1 MENKEN
7 TGQFF
12 LSNLSHEIR
21 NPLNGIAGYLQLLS
35 STRLDNNQLN
45 YVNNMNR
52 CCIQLVELVND
63 ILDFSKLASGKVIV
77 NTSFFSLKEV
87 WSDIDSALGNR
98 IREKNQTL
106 RYIDDN
112 IPEYIIT
119 DKNRLTQILI
129 NLISNANKFTPQNGI
144 IYVSCEIEEDNTLK
158 FSVEDNGIGISPEEQ
173 KKLFTPFEQVQQTL
187 IKNGAGLG
195 LAITK
200 KLVELLGGE
209 IKVQSKKNEG
219 SIFTFTIKFENKDK
233 FEKKFEKKLSIL
245 KDKYVLI
252 IEDNIDDRLCLSE
265 IFFDYEMKP
274 ILASSKKEALRF
286 LKKYPFSIII
296 SSSSFGQFLEQ
307 NETDI
312 PIVYVSENNSKNNNI
327 SNPVNKIKLLDLIY
341 ENLNKNDIS
350 KYELNETVEEP
361 EKILQKDIKILV
373 AEDVSYNLQM
383 MVKMLNNLGY
393 NKVWTAIDGE
403 EAVEKIDTE
412 SSYFHILLLDLKM
425 PKKDGMEVAE
435 YIQAKG
441 LKYPKIV
448 VVSGSVL
455 DSDKERCKKA
465 GIKYFLPKP
474 FNMVHLK
481 NILNNVLSGS
491 GF

>member
-45 YVNNMNR
+45 YVNNMNK
-52 CCIQLVELVND
+52 CCIQLIELVND
-63 ILDFSKLASGKVIV
+63 ILDFSKLTSGKVML
-77 NTSFFSLKEV
+77 NTSLFSIKEV
-87 WSDIDSALGNR
+87 WDDIDSALGNR

-129 NLISNANKFTPQNGI
+129 NLVSNANKFTPQNGI
-144 IYVSCEIEEDNTLK
+144 IYICCEIEEHNIK
-158 FSVEDNGIGISPEEQ
+158 FSVEDNGIGISLEEQ

-209 IKVQSKKNEG
+209 IQVQSKKDEG

-252 IEDNIDDRLCLSE
+252 VEDNIDDRFSLSE

-274 ILASSKKEALRF
+274 ILASSKKEALKF
-286 LKKYPFSIII
+286 LKKYPFSIIV
-296 SSSSFGQFLEQ
+296 SSSVFGQFLE
-307 NETDI
+307 TDV
-312 PIVYVSENNSKNNNI
+312 PIVYISENNNKNNNVI
-327 SNPVNKIKLLDLIY
+327 HKPVNKIKLLDLIY

-350 KYELNETVEEP
+350 KYELNETVYEP
-361 EKILQKDIKILV
+361 EKISQKDIKILV

-393 NKVWTAIDGE
+393 NKIWTTVDGE
-403 EAVEKIDTE
+403 ETVEKLNQE
-412 SSYFHILLLDLKM
+412 SSPFHILLLDLKM

-435 YIQAKG
+435 YIQTKG
-441 LKYPKIV
+441 VKYPKII

-455 DSDKERCKKA
+455 ESDKERCKKA